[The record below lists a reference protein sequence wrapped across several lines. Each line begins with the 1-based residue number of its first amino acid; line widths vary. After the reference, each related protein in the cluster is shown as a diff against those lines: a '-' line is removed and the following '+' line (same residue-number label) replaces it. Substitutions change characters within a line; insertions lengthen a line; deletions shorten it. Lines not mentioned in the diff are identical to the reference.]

1 MFLVAAGRLNLP
13 PEQCLVVED
22 SFNGVRSACAAGCP
36 VIMIPDLDEPTQEI
50 RDLCDAVLE
59 SLDQIPELFAN
70 RQDVAAPPA
79 ASSS

>member
-1 MFLVAAGRLNLP
+1 
-13 PEQCLVVED
+13 
-22 SFNGVRSACAAGCP
+22 
-36 VIMIPDLDEPTQEI
+36 MIPDLDEPTKEI